1 MKKMCFIVVLFMCS
15 WLIKGQTQQVW
26 LHGKVVTRGDER
38 NIPLAQV
45 ASYKKMNVFAA
56 DSLGEFKIILDANDS
71 IKVFALGFEAR
82 IFYLDSLN
90 VDPDQMYVFP
100 LESTS
105 YHIKQV
111 NINSNKHYMDYQ
123 DKLKM
128 MRSKQMEM
136 ALMLPADIELGRQ
149 PDVPVDILPTYKGNP
164 PILAAFF
171 QPANV
176 IYYYTSKTEKQKRKM
191 MKLLKYEKQRQMM
204 TIEMLREVS
213 GYEGAELDSFI
224 VYCNAH
230 IKFSEMDT
238 PLSIKYKVVDLFN
251 EYKKRN

>member
-1 MKKMCFIVVLFMCS
+1 MKKICLLVVFFSCVSALS
-15 WLIKGQTQQVW
+15 AQTRQVW
-26 LHGKVVTRGDER
+26 LHGKVMTQGDKR

-45 ASYKKMNVFAA
+45 ASFKKMNVFAA
-56 DSLGEFKIILDANDS
+56 DSAGEFKVILDANDS

-82 IFYLDSLN
+82 TFYLDSLHI
-90 VDPDQMYVFP
+90 DPDLMYLFP
-100 LESTS
+100 LKATS
-105 YHIKQV
+105 YQIQQV
-111 NINSNKHYMDYQ
+111 DVNSNKHYMDYQ

-136 ALMLPADIELGRQ
+136 DLVLPADIELGRQ
-149 PDVPVDILPTYKGNP
+149 PDVPVDILPTYRRNP
-164 PILAAFF
+164 PVLAAFL

-204 TIEMLREVS
+204 TIEMLSEVS
-213 GYEGAELDSFI
+213 GYKGTELDEFI
-224 VYCNAH
+224 MYCNEH

-238 PLSIKYKVVDLFN
+238 PLSIKYKVVDLLE
-251 EYKKRN
+251 EYKKDE